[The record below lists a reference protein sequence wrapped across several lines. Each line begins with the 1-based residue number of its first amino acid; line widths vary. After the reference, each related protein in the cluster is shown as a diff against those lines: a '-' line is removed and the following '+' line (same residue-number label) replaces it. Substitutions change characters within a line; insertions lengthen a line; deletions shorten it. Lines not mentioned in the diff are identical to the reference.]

1 MREKIMEQFIEDAAA
16 AYAAG
21 DFEEANRL
29 SHVALGICNGVSAII
44 LWELYGVS
52 CA

>member
-1 MREKIMEQFIEDAAA
+1 MREKIMDQFIKDAAA
-16 AYAAG
+16 AYAAK

-29 SHVALGICNGVSAII
+29 AYVVLGICNGVAAKT
-44 LWELYGVS
+44 LWDLYGVS